1 MKQNTFVF
9 LVCFCLAFLTHAFAG
24 GMFLKLWQSVVGFL
38 ICLAFWLCMF
48 APAFKIEDNKL

>member
-1 MKQNTFVF
+1 MKQNLFVF

-24 GMFLKLWQSVVGFL
+24 GMVLNLWQSVVGFL

-48 APAFKIEDNKL
+48 APAFIVKKN